1 MCPNYIVHFAE
12 LPPIKSKKIVLKIS
26 MQSSIKSKDNHYT
39 SIKIHKDITQIKGHT
54 SIYKSNFLSIH
65 LNVNTFYKI
74 MLRTKY
80 NTKQNTKSLI
90 YIVRVWL
97 TNKKYIKYN
106 FKNNYYKNQ

>member
-54 SIYKSNFLSIH
+54 SICKSVIKTCKSNFLSI
-65 LNVNTFYKI
+65 LQYPMPLYMAKI
-74 MLRTKY
+74 ITIQTKKIGMPRQAWS
-80 NTKQNTKSLI
+80 TKGKL
-90 YIVRVWL
+90 
-97 TNKKYIKYN
+97 
-106 FKNNYYKNQ
+106 

>member
-65 LNVNTFYKI
+65 HVPLYTAKI
-74 MLRTKY
+74 ITI
-80 NTKQNTKSLI
+80 QSS
-90 YIVRVWL
+90 
-97 TNKKYIKYN
+97 
-106 FKNNYYKNQ
+106 NQK